1 MKYFKIPIFVITA
14 LSVRFAPASA
24 QGLGDYPSKPV
35 RIIVAFAAGGGT
47 DTQARL
53 LAQKIADN
61 TKRAFV
67 VENRT
72 GGGGT
77 IAYGYAAKSAPDGY
91 TVLVVSPTFTIAP
104 ALNTTLTYDSVKD
117 FAPISL
123 AARFPYLLLAHPA
136 LPVKSV
142 KDLIVLAK
150 ASPATLD
157 MGVTLGGSTH
167 LATAYF
173 ASAANIKVTMVPY
186 KGGAQ
191 AMIDAMAGQI
201 PLLISNVSPTLPHI
215 QSGRLRALAVTSTE
229 RSAIFRELP
238 TIAESGLPGFEVI
251 TWYGWSAPAG
261 TPAPIIT
268 RLYEEMARAIRSPEI
283 ARSLAEDGGE
293 ASVGSPDQLRRL
305 IADEIPRWRKI
316 VSDLGLRLD

>member
-1 MKYFKIPIFVITA
+1 MRYSKFVIFVIIA
-14 LSVRFAPASA
+14 SSIRFAPANA
-24 QGLGDYPSKPV
+24 QGSGEYPSRPV
-35 RIIVAFAAGGGT
+35 RIIVAFAAGGGS

-53 LAQKIADN
+53 LAQKITDN
-61 TKRAFV
+61 TKRPFV

-77 IAYGYAAKSAPDGY
+77 IAYGYVAKAAPDGY
-91 TVLVVSPTFTIAP
+91 TVLAVSPTFTIAP
-104 ALNTTLTYDSVKD
+104 ALNAKLAYDSLKD

-123 AARFPYLLLAHPA
+123 AAKFPYLLLAHPA

-142 KDLIVLAK
+142 RDLIGLARAK
-150 ASPATLD
+150 PGTLD

-167 LATAYF
+167 LASAYF

-191 AMIDAMAGQI
+191 AMVDTMAGQI

-215 QSGRLRALAVTSTE
+215 QSGRLRARAVTSRE
-229 RSAIFRELP
+229 RSAIFRDLP
-238 TIAESGLPGFEVI
+238 TVAESGLRGFEVI

-261 TPAPIIT
+261 TPAPIIS
-268 RLYEEMARAIRSPEI
+268 RLNEEIGKAIRSPDI
-283 ARSLAEDGGE
+283 ARNLAEDGGE
-293 ASVGSPDQLRRL
+293 ASVGSPEQLRQL

-316 VSDLGLRLD
+316 VSDLGLKLD